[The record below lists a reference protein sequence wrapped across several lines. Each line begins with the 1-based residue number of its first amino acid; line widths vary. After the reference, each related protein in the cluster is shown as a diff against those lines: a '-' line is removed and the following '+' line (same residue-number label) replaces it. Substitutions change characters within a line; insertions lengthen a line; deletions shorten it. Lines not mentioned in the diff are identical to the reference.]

1 MNALM
6 IGSLKAMPIVTA
18 LLNTMRFITM
28 QTIINVLALSS
39 FAISA
44 SVVGGGAY
52 LYLNKDAIIENV
64 KEQVVNAGTGAIS
77 DSLPELVDGAVPEL
91 PATTGNVIP
100 PMTGG
105 VALP

>member
-1 MNALM
+1 
-6 IGSLKAMPIVTA
+6 
-18 LLNTMRFITM
+18 M

-64 KEQVVNAGTGAIS
+64 KEQVVNAATGAIS
-77 DSLPELVDGAVPEL
+77 DSLPELVGGAVPEL

-105 VALP
+105 VALPCLDILLLDYFLE

>member
-1 MNALM
+1 MNVLTT
-6 IGSLKAMPIVTA
+6 GSLKAMLIVTA
-18 LLNTMRFITM
+18 LLNTTRLITM

-64 KEQVVNAGTGAIS
+64 KEQVVNAATGAIS
-77 DSLPELVDGAVPEL
+77 DSLPELVGGAVPEL